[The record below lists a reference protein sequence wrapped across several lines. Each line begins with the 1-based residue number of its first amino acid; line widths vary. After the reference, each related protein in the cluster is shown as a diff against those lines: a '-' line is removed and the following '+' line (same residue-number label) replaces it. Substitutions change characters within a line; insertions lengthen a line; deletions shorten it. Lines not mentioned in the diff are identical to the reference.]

1 MAGRRK
7 QMSDTFTLESG
18 SDRKLRIVI
27 LGVIVAAFA
36 IGAVVLTRPSDKAG
50 AKLVPPAQAAAPA
63 SATTP
68 ASAAGAN
75 PATDTSAAA
84 AVAPSTPPAA
94 PTPAA
99 APESEPTAA
108 NGAGDAAATAPTGA
122 AMTAAKAASSPAP
135 SQTTPAA
142 RNEPAAPAPAAQSE
156 VAASAGTATAS
167 SAPTDTMPAASAPAS
182 AKPADAGPFKVEYVG
197 QAKRPAALA
206 FRFSQRLADA
216 DDAVDHIHIV
226 DGSGQPAPGVWVAG
240 SNSDLL
246 VYRNVAP
253 GQYQVQIDPALR
265 SADGHTLDVA
275 WNGSVSVAR

>member
-1 MAGRRK
+1 
-7 QMSDTFTLESG
+7 
-18 SDRKLRIVI
+18 
-27 LGVIVAAFA
+27 
-36 IGAVVLTRPSDKAG
+36 
-50 AKLVPPAQAAAPA
+50 PAA
-63 SATTP
+63 SA
-68 ASAAGAN
+68 S
-75 PATDTSAAA
+75 TSAAA
-84 AVAPSTPPAA
+84 
-94 PTPAA
+94 
-99 APESEPTAA
+99 
-108 NGAGDAAATAPTGA
+108 D
-122 AMTAAKAASSPAP
+122 
-135 SQTTPAA
+135 
-142 RNEPAAPAPAAQSE
+142 APAN
-156 VAASAGTATAS
+156 
-167 SAPTDTMPAASAPAS
+167 